1 MKRLSAGD
9 LAWRCPEEFLKFFK
23 GADKIPS
30 TAMVVG
36 QDRALSALDIGLK
49 LFRPGYNIYVS
60 GISGTGRMTTIKR
73 VLEQIHPICQ
83 PPPDRCYVYN
93 FVDASQPVLLTFQR
107 GQGKTFRDDMRE
119 FIRVMRA
126 EIPKTLESQHVAK
139 EKDLIVDRYQR
150 QEKKLFEEFAE
161 QLKKDGFALIQIQ
174 EGGYVAPS
182 IFPIVGDEAVS
193 IDYVDTLVKEG
204 KMSEEERDQK
214 TRKHKE
220 LSQELKRVL
229 QRARALGRDLHHA
242 LDRLMQRSG
251 SMILDGLMDDL
262 RNRYT
267 DEKVRKYLFRLK
279 AHILKNLEVFTGKE
293 KREEGVIIVGGG
305 RQQEDPFWF
314 YDVNLLCDQSQEGV
328 SKECPIVEE
337 NNPSYTNL
345 FGAIDY
351 SMGGAGTWSTD
362 FRHIKAGSI
371 LKADGGYLI
380 VNALDLLKRPF
391 VWDHLKRV
399 LKTEKLVIQ
408 QPEYYFSF
416 APLAIKPEPIELNV
430 KVIMIGSNWLYDIL
444 YNWEEEFPKI
454 FKVLSD
460 FDTTMPITK
469 DSVKQYASVLKT
481 VCERGKLR
489 PFDKKGLAAMLEY
502 GVEEAEN
509 RGRISTRFSYITD
522 VLREADYWAGAD
534 KAKELSGRHVE
545 KAIEARRER
554 HRLTEERVQRMIEE
568 GVILIDTKGRRV
580 GQVNGLSVYSLGH
593 ASFGKPSRVTASTSV
608 GKAGLINIEREA
620 RLSGP
625 THDKGVM
632 ILSGYLRQKYAT
644 NMPLNLSASICFEQ
658 SYGGVEGDSASS
670 TELYALISS
679 ISGLPIDQGLAV
691 TGSINQMGDI
701 QPIGGVN
708 EKIEGYYA
716 VCKAQGLTGKQGVL
730 IPIQNMRH
738 LVLRKDVV
746 EAVAKKKFHIYAINS
761 VDEGISLLTGKPAGK
776 PNKRGMYPPSTVH
789 GCVQRKLKAMSQILK
804 TFEGAAE
811 GETPK
816 LLPAHEDEEHKR
828 RR

>member
-1 MKRLSAGD
+1 MKKLSAQE
-9 LAWRCPEEFLKFFK
+9 LRWRCPPEFLKFFK
-23 GADKIPS
+23 GAEKIP
-30 TAMVVG
+30 TTDMVVG
-36 QDRALSALDIGLK
+36 QDRALGALDMGLK
-49 LFRPGYNIYVS
+49 LFRPGYNIYVA

-73 VLEQIHPICQ
+73 VLEQIHPIC
-83 PPPDRCYVYN
+83 PAPPDRCYVYN
-93 FVDASQPVLLTFQR
+93 FADASQPVLLTFTR
-107 GQGKTFRDDMRE
+107 GQGKTFRDDIRE
-119 FIRVMRA
+119 FIRVMRT

-150 QEKKLFEEFAE
+150 QEKKLFEEFAD
-161 QLKKDGFALIQIQ
+161 QLKKEGFALIQIQ

-193 IDYVDTLVKEG
+193 IDYLDTLVKEG
-204 KMSEEERDQK
+204 KMPEEERDLK
-214 TRKHKE
+214 ARKHKE
-220 LSQELKRVL
+220 LTQELKRVL
-229 QRARALGRDLHHA
+229 AKARALGRDMHHA

-267 DEKVRKYLFRLK
+267 DEKVRKYLFRVK
-279 AHILKNLEVFTGKE
+279 AHILKNIEIFAGKE
-293 KREEGVIIVGGG
+293 KKEEGVIIVGGG
-305 RQQEDPFWF
+305 RQPEDPFWI
-314 YDVNLLCDQSQEGV
+314 YDVNLLYDQSQEGAP
-328 SKECPIVEE
+328 KECPIVEE

-345 FGAIDY
+345 FGAVEY
-351 SMGGAGTWSTD
+351 NLGPSGTWSTD

-380 VNALDLLKRPF
+380 VSALDLLKRPF

-399 LKTEKLVIQ
+399 LKTEQLVIQ

-430 KVIMIGSNWLYDIL
+430 KIIMIGSNWLYDIL

-460 FDTTMPITK
+460 FDTTMPLTK
-469 DSVKQYASVLKT
+469 ESVKQYASVLKT

-489 PFDKKGLAAMLEY
+489 PFDREGLAAMLEH
-502 GVEEAEN
+502 GVKESEN
-509 RGRISTRFSYITD
+509 RNRISTRFSYITD
-522 VLREADYWAGAD
+522 TLREADYWAGGD
-534 KAKELSGRHVE
+534 KAKQIGRKHVE
-545 KAIEARRER
+545 KAIETRRER
-554 HRLTEERVQRMIEE
+554 HRLTEERVQRLIEE
-568 GVILIDTKGRRV
+568 GVILIDSKGKRV

-593 ASFGKPSRVTASTSV
+593 ASFGKPTRVTASTSV

-625 THDKGVM
+625 THDKGVL
-632 ILSGYLRQKYAT
+632 ILSGYLRQKYAGT
-644 NMPLNLSASICFEQ
+644 MPLNLSASICFEQ

-670 TELYALISS
+670 TELYALLSS
-679 ISGLPIDQGLAV
+679 ISDLPINQGFAV

-708 EKIEGYYA
+708 EKIEGFFD

-738 LVLRKDVV
+738 LVLRKDVS
-746 EAVAKKKFHIYAINS
+746 EAVAKKKFHVYAISS
-761 VDEGISLLTGKPAGK
+761 VDEGITLLTGKPSGK
-776 PNKRGMYPPSTVH
+776 PDKKGIYPKNTVH
-789 GCVQRKLKAMSQILK
+789 GLVQMKLKKMSQILK
-804 TFEGAAE
+804 TYEGMAE
-811 GETPK
+811 GEMPK
-816 LLPAHEDEEHKR
+816 LLPVHKNNEN
-828 RR
+828 